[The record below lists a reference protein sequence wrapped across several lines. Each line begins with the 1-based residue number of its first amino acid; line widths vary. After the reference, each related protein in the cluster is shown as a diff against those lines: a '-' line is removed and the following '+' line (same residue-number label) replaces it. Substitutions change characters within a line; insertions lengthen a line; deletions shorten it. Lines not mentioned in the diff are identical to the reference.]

1 MKKLLF
7 FLLTIPFLFTACS
20 EDEVPMFGSVY
31 GVVSDSATGQ
41 PISGAAITL
50 SPGNFTYVTGSDGHY
65 QFSDLEAG
73 SYKVNCLA
81 NGYNANSRQITIYA
95 GGNSTCDFLLVKQ
108 ASVSGITLSTN
119 SIDFG
124 NKLSEQVFSIINTGN
139 SGEVSWTI
147 SNTASWISV
156 TPVSGSVAQGKS
168 SSVTVKI
175 DRSKITQDE
184 TSYITVNAAGGS
196 LAVMVTVNCNNGGNG
211 DNGAN
216 GSGEAVLGFDT
227 TTLDFGTTETELSFI
242 VANMDEA
249 TANLR
254 WEIDSDYHQWL
265 SVSKTSGEL
274 EPGYYHTVTVTLNRA
289 AMTSSFETKLKV
301 YDLAENYEYYY
312 PITVTATIFST
323 ESVES
328 ISLNKATATLVEGET
343 LTLIPE
349 IKPDNA
355 TNKNVT
361 WSSSNTSVATVVD
374 GKVTA
379 LKAGNTTITV
389 TTADGGNTATCY
401 VTVTAR
407 YYAVTSVSLNATS
420 IVLAEGE
427 NYTLNASFQPSNATN
442 KNVFWDCSD
451 TSVVSVVNGRITAL
465 KPGTAIITVTTED
478 GGKTATCKVTVEDYS
493 SATVTSC
500 DYRVDAKISSC
511 KRNGST
517 VVFTYKLT
525 NIGLGVVND
534 WRIYPTNSISLI
546 SGSYRSIVYDDLGT
560 EYYYSLFS
568 FRNQSSKTDVVG
580 TAFPEDM
587 PCTGSVTVY
596 NVDEAATKLTIML
609 GVYAYQYPSLNLA
622 DTRIF
627 FKNVPIY

>member
-1 MKKLLF
+1 MKKLLL
-7 FLLTIPFLFTACS
+7 FLLTFPFLFTACS
-20 EDEVPMFGSVY
+20 EDEIPMFGSVY

-41 PISGAAITL
+41 PISGASITL

-65 QFSDLEAG
+65 QFTDLEAG

-95 GGNSTCDFLLVKQ
+95 GGNSTCDFLLTKQ
-108 ASVSGITLSTN
+108 TSVSGISLSTN

-139 SGEVSWTI
+139 AGEVSWTI

-196 LAVMVTVNCNNGGNG
+196 LAVMVTVNCNNGGNGDNGDNGGNG

-312 PITVTATIFST
+312 PITVTA
-323 ESVES
+323 
-328 ISLNKATATLVEGET
+328 KM
-343 LTLIPE
+343 
-349 IKPDNA
+349 
-355 TNKNVT
+355 
-361 WSSSNTSVATVVD
+361 
-374 GKVTA
+374 
-379 LKAGNTTITV
+379 
-389 TTADGGNTATCY
+389 
-401 VTVTAR
+401 
-407 YYAVTSVSLNATS
+407 
-420 IVLAEGE
+420 
-427 NYTLNASFQPSNATN
+427 
-442 KNVFWDCSD
+442 
-451 TSVVSVVNGRITAL
+451 
-465 KPGTAIITVTTED
+465 
-478 GGKTATCKVTVEDYS
+478 EDYS
-493 SATVTSC
+493 SATITSC
-500 DYRVDAKISSC
+500 DYRVDAKIVSC
-511 KRNGST
+511 RRTGST
-517 VVFTYKLT
+517 VVLSYVLT
-525 NIGLGVVND
+525 NTKIDPTLYLEMAAIGSGQSWRSTAYDNLGN
-534 WRIYPTNSISLI
+534 
-546 SGSYRSIVYDDLGT
+546 
-560 EYYYSLFS
+560 EYYKSDFTLRDQS
-568 FRNQSSKTDVVG
+568 ANQNNYK
-580 TAFPEDM
+580 
-587 PCTGSVTVY
+587 
-596 NVDEAATKLTIML
+596 L
-609 GVYAYQYPSLNLA
+609 GVYLPMEMPCKGTIVIPNVDASATSLTYLLNVWYWNYDIGIHNTPA
-622 DTRIF
+622 TIN